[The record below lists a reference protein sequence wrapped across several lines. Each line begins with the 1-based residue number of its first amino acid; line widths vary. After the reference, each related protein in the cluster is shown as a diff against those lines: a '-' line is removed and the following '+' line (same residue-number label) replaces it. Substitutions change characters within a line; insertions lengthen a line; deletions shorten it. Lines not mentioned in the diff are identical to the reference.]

1 MDKIGIFWYYYVEVF
16 GGVTWLLKYGW
27 WFHLRRKWGERL
39 NKDGSSKQLK
49 SIKITINDSKQIGF
63 FSQLDVN
70 DAIEILERC
79 LKDLQKEKAS
89 QNK

>member
-1 MDKIGIFWYYYVEVF
+1 M
-16 GGVTWLLKYGW
+16 
-27 WFHLRRKWGERL
+27 

-63 FSQLDVN
+63 FSQLEVN

-79 LKDLQKEKAS
+79 LKDLKKEKAS

>member
-1 MDKIGIFWYYYVEVF
+1 
-16 GGVTWLLKYGW
+16 
-27 WFHLRRKWGERL
+27 L

-49 SIKITINDSKQIGF
+49 SIKITINGKNYKLSVPALDLKTLAGCGTGNGF
-63 FSQLDVN
+63 NYNANSQLDVN